1 MGQSVQTHR
10 VRLSGDLKPTRIG
23 LGIKNEMALADKN
36 KPYSPKVGAAQENP
50 QQSLGPLL
58 SMYASSNWRW
68 NQHLVLTCHRCDRT
82 TSEMRGPS
90 SRIQIG

>member
-58 SMYASSNWRW
+58 
-68 NQHLVLTCHRCDRT
+68 
-82 TSEMRGPS
+82 
-90 SRIQIG
+90 IGDGINILF